1 MILKIVDQENIT
13 IGGVQ
18 VYENNADGKL
28 TVQDTYHI
36 VAIIDGLD
44 DVFGTNEEQILVKID
59 VSQFKENCLIAGEVY
74 QEFEDVNDE
83 DFYDCCMESIC
94 NRLEVGVG
102 PVSNR
107 AYEIWSIIEEEYL

>member
-36 VAIIDGLD
+36 SALEYGLYR
-44 DVFGTNEEQILVKID
+44 VK
-59 VSQFKENCLIAGEVY
+59 Y
-74 QEFEDVNDE
+74 YEDKAFRKAKKKNINQYIFFSPRKGGDK
-83 DFYDCCMESIC
+83 IGK
-94 NRLEVGVG
+94 R
-102 PVSNR
+102 
-107 AYEIWSIIEEEYL
+107 

>member
-1 MILKIVDQENIT
+1 MILKIFDKNNGT
-13 IGGVQ
+13 IGAVH
-18 VYENNADGKL
+18 VYENNENGEL
-28 TVQDTYHI
+28 CVQDTYHI
-36 VAIIDGLD
+36 RTLEYGSD
-44 DVFGTNEEQILVKID
+44 DVFGTNNEELIVIVD
-59 VSQFKENCLIAGEVY
+59 VSEFKENCIIAGEVY
-74 QEFEDVNDE
+74 QKFEDVNDE

>member
-36 VAIIDGLD
+36 SALEYGTDSI
-44 DVFGTNEEQILVKID
+44 FGSNEEQVTVIID
-59 VSQFKENCLIAGEVY
+59 IAKFKEN
-74 QEFEDVNDE
+74 

-102 PVSNR
+102 PVSDR

>member
-36 VAIIDGLD
+36 SALEY
-44 DVFGTNEEQILVKID
+44 GTAGHIKIM
-59 VSQFKENCLIAGEVY
+59 L
-74 QEFEDVNDE
+74 
-83 DFYDCCMESIC
+83 
-94 NRLEVGVG
+94 LH
-102 PVSNR
+102 
-107 AYEIWSIIEEEYL
+107 

>member
-36 VAIIDGLD
+36 SALEYGTDSI
-44 DVFGTNEEQILVKID
+44 FGSNEEQVTVIID
-59 VSQFKENCLIAGEVY
+59 IAKFKENCLIAGEVY
-74 QEFEDVNDE
+74 NEFEDVNDD
-83 DFYDCCMESIC
+83 DFYDCCME
-94 NRLEVGVG
+94 
-102 PVSNR
+102 
-107 AYEIWSIIEEEYL
+107 